1 MLWPNFSFEK
11 RLRRQGFLQI
21 AGIDEVGRGSW
32 AGPLVAAGVV
42 LPENFIIPKGFS
54 ESKSVS
60 PRKRVEFAIL
70 IKKAAISIF
79 VAEVQADVIDKI
91 GITKATD
98 KIFRLVAKGLNPK
111 PDFFLLDAFYIK
123 YFPKKKQL
131 AIVKGDKKS
140 VSIAAASIIA
150 KVHRDALMTKLS
162 NRHPQYDFGKHKGYG
177 TRIHQ
182 EAIRAYGFCDIH
194 RTSYN
199 LSYLTS

>member
-1 MLWPNFSFEK
+1 MRLPDFSFEK
-11 RLRRQGFLQI
+11 RLNRQGFKLI

-42 LPENFIIPKGFS
+42 LPDDFAIPPGFS

-60 PRKRVEFAIL
+60 PQKRVEFAIL
-70 IKKAAISIF
+70 VKKAAISIF

-91 GITKATD
+91 GITKATG
-98 KIFRLVAKGLNPK
+98 KAFRLVAKGLNPH

-123 YFPKKKQL
+123 HFPKKKQL

-150 KVHRDALMTKLS
+150 KVHRDSLMIKLS
-162 NRHPQYDFGKHKGYG
+162 KAYPQYGFGKHKGYG

-182 EAIRAYGFCDIH
+182 KAIRAYGFCDIH